1 VQLCRVHHRLVH
13 ERGFGCERTKDGRIV
28 FTNPAGGE
36 IARSCHLP
44 PLPIDSDVLVYLKK
58 ALDGVDI
65 DPHTCTSKWEGERI
79 DWPLA
84 VGHLYQ

>member
-58 ALDGVDI
+58 DLDGVDI